1 VGAGLGHKSLDPFR
15 ISQYDVYMR
24 TTIDI
29 ADILM
34 RELQDRAI
42 RDSTTL
48 KEEVNRT
55 LEKGLGRD
63 SADRSPWKPVSYQMG
78 TPSADLDK
86 AWEVAEVLEAD
97 AAIAKREL
105 RK

>member
-1 VGAGLGHKSLDPFR
+1 
-15 ISQYDVYMR
+15 MR

-29 ADILM
+29 SDILM
-34 RELQDRAI
+34 RELQDRAA

-55 LEKGLGRD
+55 LEKGLGRE
-63 SADRSPWKPVSYQMG
+63 AAGRSPWKPKSYRMG
-78 TPSADLDK
+78 IPSANLDK
-86 AWEVAEVLEAD
+86 AWEVAEGLEAD

>member
-1 VGAGLGHKSLDPFR
+1 MGL
-15 ISQYDVYMR
+15 QYDVYMR

-34 RELQDRAI
+34 RELQERAA
-42 RDSTTL
+42 RDSATL
-48 KEEVNRT
+48 KDEVNRT
-55 LEKGLGRD
+55 LARGLKLD
-63 SADRSPWKPVSYQMG
+63 APDRPPWKPMSYRMG
-78 TPSADLDK
+78 PPSADLDK
-86 AWEVAEVLEAD
+86 AWTLEDSLEAD